1 VISFPPG
8 NGLRIGG
15 TTSGVAVVVAGS
27 VKALVGSDCVG
38 LTVPVPGLTVP
49 VPEWIWGIMPSL
61 HLSDVSQQVVAWRM
75 LVELH
80 RKALLR

>member
-1 VISFPPG
+1 MISFPPG

-38 LTVPVPGLTVP
+38 LTVPVPGLIVPVPGLTVP
-49 VPEWIWGIMPSL
+49 VPAMCCFGI
-61 HLSDVSQQVVAWRM
+61 
-75 LVELH
+75 
-80 RKALLR
+80 

>member
-1 VISFPPG
+1 MCSLGEVGISFPPG

-15 TTSGVAVVVAGS
+15 ITSGVAVVVAGS

-49 VPEWIWGIMPSL
+49 VPAMCCFGI
-61 HLSDVSQQVVAWRM
+61 
-75 LVELH
+75 
-80 RKALLR
+80 